1 MTVNKC
7 LFVSLLFLICSVC
20 LNAQSNRIEGKV
32 VDADGQPLHLALVY
46 NAELSLGTYT
56 DEKGHFLLETE
67 VDELE
72 LEVFALGYLR
82 KNIYPGKETGF
93 IRVEME
99 ELAYDL
105 EEVVVE
111 PCVDKTISLGVDRES
126 EFSSGLISSLGFGY
140 LVGLSIPTPAEQQ
153 ILEVEVMARNHRLKK
168 GSFRL
173 RIMSLDSLGKPAE
186 DILQQNLIVNL
197 PLWRTRRPIVIDMK
211 DYQIKTPEYGILVG
225 VEWLGLSENES
236 RWGSRNYYTPRLGLT
251 KIDKS
256 EDINKWKKRE
266 GWSWE
271 AGGVPVLDDESK
283 HQVPYIRVNV
293 DDCP

>member
-1 MTVNKC
+1 MNKC

-32 VDADGQPLHLALVY
+32 VDADSQPLHLALVY

-105 EEVVVE
+105 EEVVVA
-111 PCVDKTISLGVDRES
+111 PCEGKTKALGVDPDS
-126 EFSSGLISSLGFGY
+126 KISSQLISPIDFHS
-140 LVGLSIPTPAEQQ
+140 VHGLSMPAPAGRQ
-153 ILEVEVMARNHRLKK
+153 ILEIEVMANNNRIKA

-173 RIMSLDSLGKPAE
+173 RIYSLDSLGNPSE
-186 DILQQNLIVNL
+186 DLLNENLIVRL
-197 PLWRTRRPIVIDMK
+197 PWLRTRRPISIDMR
-211 DYQIKTPEYGILVG
+211 DYKIITPEYGILVA
-225 VEWLGLSENES
+225 VEQLNLSQNLA
-236 RWGSRNYYTPRLGLT
+236 RFGSYDYYVPSIGLT
-251 KIDKS
+251 TIDS
-256 EDINKWKKRE
+256 VQEIQMWNKRGE
-266 GWSWE
+266 RGWRRS
-271 AGGVPVLDDESK
+271 GIPVMGDKTK
-283 HQVPYIRVNV
+283 HNVPYIRVYV